1 MTHIAVAMTGASGAV
16 YGVRLVEEL
25 LKANCQVSLVL
36 TRSGLDV
43 LQYELGLDWS
53 GTAVQTQVKVSRHFA
68 GAQNLSVYDE
78 QDMFSPLASGS
89 SVPRAM
95 VVIPCSMGTAA
106 RLAAGISGN
115 LLERAADVV
124 LKERRD
130 LILVPRET
138 PLNQI
143 HLENLLTLS
152 RAGAH
157 ILPAMPGFY
166 HRPQTLDD
174 VVNHLVGK
182 VLDSLNIEHNLFPR
196 WGQLQE

>member
-1 MTHIAVAMTGASGAV
+1 MRHIAVAMTGASGAV

-25 LKANCQVSLVL
+25 LKADGQVSLVL

-43 LQYELGLDWS
+43 LHYELGLDWS
-53 GTAVQTQVKVSRHFA
+53 GTATQRQEKVAQHYA
-68 GAQNLSVYDE
+68 GYRNLAVYDD

-89 SVPRAM
+89 SVPQAM
-95 VVIPCSMGTAA
+95 VVIPCSMGTVA
-106 RLAAGISGN
+106 RIAAGISGN
-115 LLERAADVV
+115 LVERAADVV

-138 PLNQI
+138 PLNPI

-166 HRPQTLDD
+166 YRPQTMDD
-174 VVNHLVGK
+174 LVNHVVGK
-182 VLDSLNIEHNLFPR
+182 VLDSLNIGHTLFPR

>member
-1 MTHIAVAMTGASGAV
+1 MKHIAVAMTGASGAV
-16 YGVRLVEEL
+16 YGVRLIEEL
-25 LKANCQVSLVL
+25 LRANCRVSLVL

-43 LQYELGLDWS
+43 LHHETGLDWLGS
-53 GTAVQTQVKVSRHFA
+53 KAQRQEKIAAHCGGS
-68 GAQNLSVYDE
+68 QNLCVYEE
-78 QDMFSPLASGS
+78 QDMFAPLASGS
-89 SVPRAM
+89 AVPEAM

-106 RLAAGISGN
+106 RLAAGVSGN
-115 LLERAADVV
+115 LVERAADVV
-124 LKERRD
+124 LKERKE

-143 HLENLLTLS
+143 HLENLLKLS

-166 HRPQTLDD
+166 HRPQTIDD
-174 VVNHLVGK
+174 LVNHVIGK
-182 VLDSLNIEHNLFPR
+182 VLDSLDIEHTLFPR